1 MSKRIKKPTGSG
13 VFYKKKISL
22 PSTSRTNSFSA
33 IILVKSLSC
42 CMFWLLISI
51 NLFFY
56 HYVKNGGGKD
66 DAATDAMNNNEKRT
80 VHASKTSQML
90 RKVESKNEED
100 ESTSLRRNPPPFKY
114 CRVEEEREYEKVV
127 SSTTSTTIYP
137 FCDFAS
143 SDTTNEPIG
152 IDGFQVVSRK
162 VKVVEFN
169 IENNELLSD
178 LVSGTTADRKNTIS
192 PPRILCIVYSTSS
205 SPDQVQAITT
215 IKQTWG
221 YGAYNFF

>member
-1 MSKRIKKPTGSG
+1 MTKRIKKPTGSG

-22 PSTSRTNSFSA
+22 PNTSRTNSFSA
-33 IILVKSLSC
+33 IALVKSLSC
-42 CMFWLLISI
+42 CMFWLLICI

-66 DAATDAMNNNEKRT
+66 DAATDVMNNEQN
-80 VHASKTSQML
+80 ASKVSQML
-90 RKVESKNEED
+90 RKAESKNEED
-100 ESTSLRRNPPPFKY
+100 ESTMLRRNPPSFKF
-114 CRVEEEREYEKVV
+114 CRVEEEKEYEKAV
-127 SSTTSTTIYP
+127 SSVTSKTIYP

-162 VKVVEFN
+162 VKVIEFN

-178 LVSGTTADRKNTIS
+178 LVSSTTKDRKNTIS

-205 SPDQVQAITT
+205 SPDQVQAVAS

-221 YGAYNFF
+221 YGAFTIF